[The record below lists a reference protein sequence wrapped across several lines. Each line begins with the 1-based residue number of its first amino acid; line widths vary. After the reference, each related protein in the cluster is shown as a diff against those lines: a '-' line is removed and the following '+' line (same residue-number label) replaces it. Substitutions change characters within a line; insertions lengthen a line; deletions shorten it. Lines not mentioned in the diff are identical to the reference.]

1 MYDPVDP
8 AEGNNEHME
17 DGMPTLIR
25 EAEEEREEGQLGL
38 RFTIRVAAE
47 AVNVHQQTLRH
58 YERLGLIA
66 PHRGTGRIRYY
77 TSRDIERLRLIR
89 RLMEELKVNL
99 AGVEV
104 ILNLTERIETLQ
116 HDFEDR
122 QERMRDAYEAEIAQL
137 RDDYESEIARLK
149 DIIRRVTA
157 QV

>member
-1 MYDPVDP
+1 MSTVAHEVD
-8 AEGNNEHME
+8 M
-17 DGMPTLIR
+17 T
-25 EAEEEREEGQLGL
+25 AEENGLGL

-47 AVNVHQQTLRH
+47 AVSVHQQTLRH

-77 TSRDIERLRLIR
+77 TPKDIERLRLIR

-104 ILNLTERIETLQ
+104 ILNLTERIESLQ
-116 HDFEDR
+116 RETEEG
-122 QERMRDAYEAEIAQL
+122 QERIREAYEAEIREL
-137 RDDYESEIARLK
+137 RTGYESEVGRLK

-157 QV
+157 QA

>member
-1 MYDPVDP
+1 
-8 AEGNNEHME
+8 
-17 DGMPTLIR
+17 MPTVVR
-25 EAEEEREEGQLGL
+25 EVDVNSEENGLGL

-66 PHRGTGRIRYY
+66 PHRGTGRIRYF
-77 TSRDIERLRLIR
+77 TPKDIERLRLIR

-104 ILNLTERIETLQ
+104 ILNLTERIELLQ
-116 HDFEDR
+116 REMEAR
-122 QERMRDAYEAEIAQL
+122 QERMREGYEAELRQTRASYEAEIG
-137 RDDYESEIARLK
+137 RLK
-149 DIIRRVTA
+149 DIIRRVTS

>member
-1 MYDPVDP
+1 MATIVREVDV
-8 AEGNNEHME
+8 NS
-17 DGMPTLIR
+17 
-25 EAEEEREEGQLGL
+25 EENGLGL

-66 PHRGTGRIRYY
+66 PHRGTGRIRYF
-77 TSRDIERLRLIR
+77 TPKDIERLRLIR

-104 ILNLTERIETLQ
+104 ILNLTERIELLQ
-116 HDFEDR
+116 REMEER
-122 QERMRDAYEAEIAQL
+122 QERMREGYEAELRQTHSNYEAEIG
-137 RDDYESEIARLK
+137 RLK

>member
-1 MYDPVDP
+1 MQTPLRDR
-8 AEGNNEHME
+8 E
-17 DGMPTLIR
+17 T
-25 EAEEEREEGQLGL
+25 EAEERTLGL

-58 YERLGLIA
+58 YERLGLIQ
-66 PHRGTGRIRYY
+66 PHRGKGEIRYY
-77 TSRDIERLRLIR
+77 TARDIERLRQIR
-89 RLMEELKVNL
+89 RLMDELKVNL

-104 ILNLTERIETLQ
+104 ILNMTERMEAMQL
-116 HDFEDR
+116 EMEER

-137 RDDYESEIARLK
+137 RADYESEIGRLK

>member
-1 MYDPVDP
+1 MSTVY
-8 AEGNNEHME
+8 
-17 DGMPTLIR
+17 R
-25 EAEEEREEGQLGL
+25 EAERAAEERPLGL

-58 YERLGLIA
+58 YERLGLIS

-77 TSRDIERLRLIR
+77 TPRDIERLRLIR

-104 ILNLTERIETLQ
+104 ILNMTERMETLQ
-116 HDFEDR
+116 REMSEQ
-122 QERMRDAYEAEIAQL
+122 QERMREAYEAEIQEL
-137 RDDYESEIARLK
+137 KRDHEAETNRLK

>member
-1 MYDPVDP
+1 M
-8 AEGNNEHME
+8 H
-17 DGMPTLIR
+17 TLFG
-25 EAEEEREEGQLGL
+25 EADTGREERDLGL

-58 YERLGLIA
+58 YERLGLIQ
-66 PHRGTGRIRYY
+66 PHRGKGDIRYY
-77 TSRDIERLRLIR
+77 TARDIERLRQIR

-104 ILNLTERIETLQ
+104 ILNLTERMEALQ
-116 HDFEDR
+116 QEMLER
-122 QERMRDAYEAEIAQL
+122 QERMRDAYEAEIAAM
-137 RDDYESEIARLK
+137 RAEYESEVARLK

>member
-1 MYDPVDP
+1 
-8 AEGNNEHME
+8 
-17 DGMPTLIR
+17 MPTVVQ
-25 EAEEEREEGQLGL
+25 EVDVKSDENSLGL

-47 AVNVHQQTLRH
+47 AVSVHQQTLRH

-77 TSRDIERLRLIR
+77 TPKDIERLRLIR

-104 ILNLTERIETLQ
+104 ILNLTERIELLQ
-116 HDFEDR
+116 REVEER
-122 QERMRDAYEAEIAQL
+122 QERIREGYEAEIREL
-137 RDDYESEIARLK
+137 RSGYESEIGRLK

-157 QV
+157 QS

>member
-1 MYDPVDP
+1 MSTVY
-8 AEGNNEHME
+8 
-17 DGMPTLIR
+17 R
-25 EAEEEREEGQLGL
+25 EAERSSEERPLGL

-58 YERLGLIA
+58 YERLGLIS

-77 TSRDIERLRLIR
+77 TARDIERLRLIR

-104 ILNLTERIETLQ
+104 ILNMTERMENLQ
-116 HDFEDR
+116 REMAEQ
-122 QERMRDAYEAEIAQL
+122 QERMREAYEAEIQQL
-137 RDDYESEIARLK
+137 KLEHEAETNRLK

>member
-1 MYDPVDP
+1 
-8 AEGNNEHME
+8 ME
-17 DGMPTLIR
+17 VVMHTLFR
-25 EAEEEREEGQLGL
+25 DSEQDMDERPLGL

-104 ILNLTERIETLQ
+104 ILNLTERIETIQ

-122 QERMRDAYEAEIAQL
+122 QERMRDAYE
-137 RDDYESEIARLK
+137 
-149 DIIRRVTA
+149 
-157 QV
+157 

>member
-1 MYDPVDP
+1 
-8 AEGNNEHME
+8 
-17 DGMPTLIR
+17 MPTLMRDSER
-25 EAEEEREEGQLGL
+25 EMEERPLGL
-38 RFTIRVAAE
+38 RFTIRIAAE

-58 YERLGLIA
+58 YERLGLIH

-77 TSRDIERLRLIR
+77 TQRDIERLRLIR

-104 ILNLTERIETLQ
+104 ILNMSERLEALQ
-116 HDFEDR
+116 QEITDR
-122 QERMRDAYEAEIAQL
+122 QERMREAFEGEIDQM
-137 RDDYESEIARLK
+137 RSEYESEISRLK

>member
-1 MYDPVDP
+1 
-8 AEGNNEHME
+8 
-17 DGMPTLIR
+17 MPTVIQEVDLKSD
-25 EAEEEREEGQLGL
+25 ENGLGL

-47 AVNVHQQTLRH
+47 AVSVHQQTLRH

-77 TSRDIERLRLIR
+77 TPKDIERLRLIR

-104 ILNLTERIETLQ
+104 ILNLTERIESLQ
-116 HDFEDR
+116 REVEER
-122 QERMRDAYEAEIAQL
+122 QERIREGYEAEIREL
-137 RDDYESEIARLK
+137 RADHESEVGRLK

-157 QV
+157 QA

>member
-1 MYDPVDP
+1 M
-8 AEGNNEHME
+8 H
-17 DGMPTLIR
+17 TLFG
-25 EAEEEREEGQLGL
+25 EADTGSEERDLGL

-58 YERLGLIA
+58 YERLGLIQ
-66 PHRGTGRIRYY
+66 PHRGKGDIRYY
-77 TSRDIERLRLIR
+77 TARDIERLRQIR

-104 ILNLTERIETLQ
+104 ILNLTERMEALQ
-116 HDFEDR
+116 QEMQER
-122 QERMRDAYEAEIAQL
+122 QERMRDAYEAEIAAM
-137 RDDYESEIARLK
+137 RAEYESEVARLK

>member
-1 MYDPVDP
+1 
-8 AEGNNEHME
+8 
-17 DGMPTLIR
+17 MPTIVR
-25 EAEEEREEGQLGL
+25 EVDVNSEENGLGL

-66 PHRGTGRIRYY
+66 PHRGTGRIRYF
-77 TSRDIERLRLIR
+77 TPKDIERLRLIR

-104 ILNLTERIETLQ
+104 ILNLTERIELLQ
-116 HDFEDR
+116 REMEDR
-122 QERMRDAYEAEIAQL
+122 QERMREGYEAEL
-137 RDDYESEIARLK
+137 RQTQSNHEAEIARLK